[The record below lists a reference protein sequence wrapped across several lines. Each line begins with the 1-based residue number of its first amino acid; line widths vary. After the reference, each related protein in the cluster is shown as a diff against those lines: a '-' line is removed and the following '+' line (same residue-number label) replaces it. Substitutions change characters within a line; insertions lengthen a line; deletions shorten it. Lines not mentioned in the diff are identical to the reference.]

1 MSTITIQG
9 SKVVVRA
16 SIDTR
21 FSPGTDYLMVNFGP
35 LRMGMC
41 RSDERKAFIAA
52 LQAADAELDVAA
64 LRGNKDEVAA

>member
-9 SKVVVRA
+9 SKVVVKA

-21 FSPGTDYLMVNFGP
+21 FSSATDYLMVQFAP
-35 LRMGMC
+35 VSMGMY

-64 LRGNKDEVAA
+64 LRGKKDEVPA